1 MEKIVSVTEMQAI
14 EREANVRGLSYAQMM
29 ENAGSGLAKEIDT
42 AYSQIADQSVLA
54 LVGSGNNGGD
64 ALVALAG
71 LAELG
76 WDICAYLIRPRAED
90 DPLVE
95 RVRNKKGLV
104 YAADD
109 DGDFLQLLN
118 LLETHKVLIDGVLG
132 TGIRLPLHNDVAACL
147 MFVHRYARDH
157 PMLLHIVSVDC
168 PSGVDCDLGLVAEE
182 AIPAE
187 LTVTMAAV
195 KRGLL
200 RFPAA
205 DLIGKLRVVSIGDLS
220 ELNTW
225 QKNKCW
231 LLDENWVQQQLPP
244 RPRSA
249 HKGTFGTALIVAGS
263 VSYTG
268 AALLAG
274 EAAYRVGAGLVQMAV
289 PASLHQVLAGQI
301 PEVIWLLLPHE
312 NGFIAAEAADVV
324 LDSLLKANAVLVGPG
339 FGLQSTTQEFIRQL
353 LSNLGNASTMP
364 PLVIDADGL
373 KLLTGIRDWYK
384 VLPGPTILT
393 PHPGEMAI
401 LSSQQIDQIQTDR
414 IGTAQ
419 KYAAL
424 WNHVIVLKGAFT
436 VIASPDGRTA
446 IVPVSTPA
454 LARAGTGDVLAGI
467 IVSLLAQ
474 GIMPYEAAAVGA
486 WIHANAGLK
495 AEAKLGAAS
504 VLAGD
509 LLPTIAEVLI
519 ELNRVRLNQK

>member
-14 EREANVRGLSYAQMM
+14 EREANARGLSYAQMM

-42 AYSQIADQSVLA
+42 AYSQVADQSVLA

-76 WDICAYLIRPRAED
+76 WDICAYLVRPREKD
-90 DPLVE
+90 DPFVE
-95 RVRNKKGLV
+95 RVRKQNGLV
-104 YAADD
+104 YTADD
-109 DGDFLQLLN
+109 DGDFRQLLN
-118 LLETHKVLIDGVLG
+118 LLETHQVLIDGVLG
-132 TGIRLPLHNDVAACL
+132 TGIRLPLQNDLAACL
-147 MFVHRYARDH
+147 EFVHRYARDH
-157 PMLLHIVSVDC
+157 PKLLHIVSVDC
-168 PSGVDCDLGLVAEE
+168 PSGVDCDLGHVAEE

-205 DLIGKLRVVSIGDLS
+205 DLTGRLRVVSMAN

-231 LLDENWVQQQLPP
+231 LIDDTWVQQQLPP

-289 PASLHQVLAGQI
+289 PAPLHQVLAGQI

-312 NGFIAAEAADVV
+312 NGFIAAEAADLV
-324 LDSLLKANAVLVGPG
+324 LDNLLKASAVLVGPG

-353 LSNLGNASTMP
+353 FSNRGNASTMP

-384 VLPGPTILT
+384 MLPASTILT

-401 LSSQQIDQIQTDR
+401 LSNLKTDQIQTDR

-419 KYAAL
+419 KYATL
-424 WNHVIVLKGAFT
+424 WGHK
-436 VIASPDGRTA
+436 
-446 IVPVSTPA
+446 
-454 LARAGTGDVLAGI
+454 
-467 IVSLLAQ
+467 
-474 GIMPYEAAAVGA
+474 
-486 WIHANAGLK
+486 
-495 AEAKLGAAS
+495 
-504 VLAGD
+504 
-509 LLPTIAEVLI
+509 
-519 ELNRVRLNQK
+519 

>member
-14 EREANVRGLSYAQMM
+14 EREANARGLSYAQMM
-29 ENAGSGLAKEIDT
+29 ENAGSGLAKEIDI
-42 AYSQIADQSVLA
+42 AYSHITDQSVLA

-76 WDICAYLIRPRAED
+76 WRICAYLVRPRAKD

-95 RVRNKKGLV
+95 SVRKQNGLI
-104 YAADD
+104 YAADE
-109 DGDFLQLLN
+109 DGDFRQLLN
-118 LLETHKVLIDGVLG
+118 LLESHKVLIDGVLG

-147 MFVHRYARDH
+147 EFVHRHAKDH
-157 PMLLHIVSVDC
+157 PKLLHVVSVDC

-200 RFPAA
+200 SFPAA
-205 DLIGKLRVVSIGDLS
+205 DLIGALRVVSIGDLS

-274 EAAYRVGAGLVQMAV
+274 EAAYRVGVGLVQMAV
-289 PASLHQVLAGQI
+289 PAPLHQVLAGQI

-312 NGFIAAEAADVV
+312 NGFIAAEAVDVV
-324 LDSLLKANAVLVGPG
+324 LDSLHKANAVLVGPG
-339 FGLQSTTQEFIRQL
+339 FGLQATTQEFIRL
-353 LSNLGNASTMP
+353 LFSTRGNASMMP

-373 KLLTGIRDWYK
+373 KLLTGVRDWYK
-384 VLPGPTILT
+384 MLPDLTILT
-393 PHPGEMAI
+393 PHPGEMAT
-401 LSSQQIDQIQTDR
+401 LSSLQIDQIQADR

-424 WNHVIVLKGAFT
+424 WGHVIVLKGAFT
-436 VIASPDGRTA
+436 VIASPEGRTA

-474 GIMPYEAAAVGA
+474 GIMPYEAAAVGS

-495 AEAKLGAAS
+495 AEAQLGVGS

-509 LLPTIAEVLI
+509 LLPILSQVLI
-519 ELNRVRLNQK
+519 DLNQK